1 MIFIVSYET
10 IDGNDE
16 VEREFTSLLD
26 AEAHV
31 ASLEG
36 LLQWHSISDENG
48 EIDPDHYCTKHNITT
63 GEGDICHMCEEEFD
77 HARKLMD
84 LEMHRHPYQLW
95 FVCSGERLYK
105 CPVST
110 FDAAKMLYYHLT
122 MGSVTGV
129 RIARMDPEQG
139 CESVLYNFK

>member
-10 IDGNDE
+10 IDGNGE

-36 LLQWHSISDENG
+36 LLVWHSISNENS

-63 GEGDICHMCEEEFD
+63 GEGDICHMCEAEFD
-77 HARKLMD
+77 DARMLMN
-84 LEMHRHPYQLW
+84 LEMSKHQYQMW
-95 FVCSGERLYK
+95 FLCSMQHLFK
-105 CPVST
+105 CPVYT
-110 FDAAKMLYYHLT
+110 FDEAKSLYHHLT
-122 MGSVTGV
+122 TGSVTGV
-129 RIARMDPEQG
+129 RIARYDPTEG
-139 CESVLYNFK
+139 CESVLYKFK